1 VLATGNEQTLLT
13 DDTNRIFAFQR
24 SDAKSLAVVVI
35 NAGAPG
41 KATTSTLHLS
51 HVPNGTRFI
60 DAATHAQLTITNGQ
74 LVVPVDGESGRVLL
88 RA

>member
-1 VLATGNEQTLLT
+1 VSSLDGLLP
-13 DDTNRIFAFQR
+13 RFEGEAEH
-24 SDAKSLAVVVI
+24 AEGEAVVVI